1 MISNRLCSSTDNLN
15 TTSDIYEFLGTTL
28 AARIPKSVIIVVQLD
43 VTLKAGYVF
52 GFYGLNMPWFNKL
65 ISVLGLNPVGKHF
78 DITEDGRRYYY
89 TDTSFRKF
97 NGTIFQFA
105 GGQIPEWVTKSV
117 EKLFGIQ
124 SIYTIALNHAKKPM
138 GTVLVFNRQ
147 PNALCCSELEAFVGE
162 VSKQLYKVIKSNIKD
177 LNIPTV
183 KDEFTENML
192 SNLSHEIRT
201 PLNGIMGMLELA
213 QLEGKSSNAID
224 VSIFEHAWSS
234 ARALTK
240 NIDSLVL
247 ASELATQ
254 SVVLAKHCL
263 NTNQLIKSIETIIDR
278 LRLYHVGRDIQLRF
292 SEFEDRQIYFDSNR
306 FDYIVDELVTN
317 ALKFSDEQVEVHVSF
332 DSHLC
337 FNVRDYG
344 IGLTDKELEVVYEHF
359 AKVAHPNRLYRGM
372 GLGLYNCHQLVKMHG
387 GSLHLFS
394 KSNQGTLVEFKVPAV
409 DCLSGAN

>member
-1 MISNRLCSSTDNLN
+1 
-15 TTSDIYEFLGTTL
+15 
-28 AARIPKSVIIVVQLD
+28 
-43 VTLKAGYVF
+43 
-52 GFYGLNMPWFNKL
+52 
-65 ISVLGLNPVGKHF
+65 
-78 DITEDGRRYYY
+78 
-89 TDTSFRKF
+89 
-97 NGTIFQFA
+97 
-105 GGQIPEWVTKSV
+105 
-117 EKLFGIQ
+117 
-124 SIYTIALNHAKKPM
+124 
-138 GTVLVFNRQ
+138 
-147 PNALCCSELEAFVGE
+147 
-162 VSKQLYKVIKSNIKD
+162 
-177 LNIPTV
+177 
-183 KDEFTENML
+183 
-192 SNLSHEIRT
+192 
-201 PLNGIMGMLELA
+201 
-213 QLEGKSSNAID
+213 LEGKSSNAID